1 MKNAAVWDGVGVCSG
16 VEGCVLLLPRIG
28 TAKGS
33 SLDQSED
40 LAWLELGMVSLEGN
54 PTAEKSEI
62 NGACLGLR
70 AGEHGLR

>member
-33 SLDQSED
+33 SLDR
-40 LAWLELGMVSLEGN
+40 SL
-54 PTAEKSEI
+54 TLKI
-62 NGACLGLR
+62 R
-70 AGEHGLR
+70 R